1 MSSML
6 YLVLQSRGRWWVD
19 IEGRSLGPFDSQDVA
34 TFAAIDA
41 AGQDYLPGR
50 TMQVYAEKPDRRFAL
65 VWSSTQAGLEAGDTK
80 SA

>member
-6 YLVLQSRGRWWVD
+6 YLVLQSRGHWWVD
-19 IEGRSLGPFDSQDVA
+19 IEGRSLGPFDSEEVA

-41 AGQDYLPGR
+41 AGRDFHPDR
-50 TMQVYAEKPDRRFAL
+50 EVQVYAEKPGRRFEL
-65 VWSSTQAGLEAGDTK
+65 IWSSAQPKPDTGE

>member
-1 MSSML
+1 MSSLL

-19 IEGRSLGPFDSQDVA
+19 IEGRSLGPFDGEEVA

-41 AGQDYLPGR
+41 AARDFHPDREVQI
-50 TMQVYAEKPDRRFAL
+50 YAEKPGRRFERI
-65 VWSSTQAGLEAGDTK
+65 WSSAQASPEAGK